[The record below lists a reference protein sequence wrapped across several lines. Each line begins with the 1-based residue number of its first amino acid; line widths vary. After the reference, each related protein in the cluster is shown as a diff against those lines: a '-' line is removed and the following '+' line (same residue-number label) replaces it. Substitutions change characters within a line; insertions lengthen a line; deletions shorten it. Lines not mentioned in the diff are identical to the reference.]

1 MQRLY
6 RFWSGNRIHGR
17 WFRPGTL
24 LRLYRG
30 GVRLIIPA
38 EEVQVGDLMDRER
51 ELRNAIRQ
59 LYPVTRI
66 EVAEVPLT
74 ACAAYLALPTAE

>member
-6 RFWSGNRIHGR
+6 RFWSGSRIHGR

-30 GVRLIIPA
+30 GARLIIPA
-38 EEVQVGDLMDRER
+38 EAVQVGDLMDRER
-51 ELRNAIRQ
+51 ELRNDVRQ

-66 EVAEVPLT
+66 EVAEVSAA
-74 ACAAYLALPTAE
+74 ACPQYLALPTAE